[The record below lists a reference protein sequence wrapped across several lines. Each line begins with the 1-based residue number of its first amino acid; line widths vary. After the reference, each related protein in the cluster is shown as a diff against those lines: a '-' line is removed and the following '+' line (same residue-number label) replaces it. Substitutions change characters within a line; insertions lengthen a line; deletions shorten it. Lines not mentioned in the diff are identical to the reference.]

1 MQIIEFFRRQPH
13 KMAKHTKTILRLLPT
28 KCLSVFDHFVGLA
41 HERLKSVLGKGLHI
55 FSVNIVK
62 VTNGVLV
69 LVSVS
74 TLLGHQVDQSS
85 RPCCILNHKVR
96 NKLFEPSNRLCC
108 LLWAAIKRK

>member
-1 MQIIEFFRRQPH
+1 
-13 KMAKHTKTILRLLPT
+13 MAKHTKTILRLLPT

-74 TLLGHQVDQSS
+74 TLLGH
-85 RPCCILNHKVR
+85 
-96 NKLFEPSNRLCC
+96 
-108 LLWAAIKRK
+108 